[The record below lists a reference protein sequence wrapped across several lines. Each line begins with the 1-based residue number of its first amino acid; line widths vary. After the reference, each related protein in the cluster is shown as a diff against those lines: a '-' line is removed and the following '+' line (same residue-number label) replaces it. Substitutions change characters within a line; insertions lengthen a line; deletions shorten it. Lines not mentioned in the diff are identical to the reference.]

1 MQMTSFTAILALAM
15 SVAAVAPAAEKTNM
29 ALTNSAAMGHAKDQC
44 SSGDI
49 ACCDSKE
56 SFSSDGILSGLL
68 AKGAL
73 NGLLGNDGAA
83 CAKTSALDDLNI
95 LGMFAPTSFPSLRN
109 LLISHSLHQGHR
121 LRPRLQEHHC
131 LLSRGQR
138 QGKNQFP
145 PSSQNLH

>member
-15 SVAAVAPAAEKTNM
+15 SVAAVAPAAEKINM
-29 ALTNSAAMGHAKDQC
+29 ALTNSAAMGHAKSQC

-56 SFSSDGILSGLL
+56 TLSADGFLSGLL

-95 LGMFAPTSFPSLRN
+95 LASTKDTDSGPVCKNIIACCP
-109 LLISHSLHQGHR
+109 QG
-121 LRPRLQEHHC
+121 
-131 LLSRGQR
+131 S
-138 QGKNQFP
+138 GKCTAIDAAE
-145 PSSQNLH
+145 